1 MGAVLAHLT
10 FVCWGGG
17 SRHQRL
23 AEPGRRQGRGLELG
37 GLLGNGN
44 PGDRSW
50 TQVVQLPGW
59 PLAQSVAPQFTWVPI
74 ECAAASQGW

>member
-1 MGAVLAHLT
+1 MLGNSWGAVLDTRDWLN
-10 FVCWGGG
+10 
-17 SRHQRL
+17 L
-23 AEPGRRQGRGLELG
+23 PGQRQGRGLELG

-44 PGDRSW
+44 PGDRSG

-59 PLAQSVAPQFTWVPI
+59 PLAQSVAPQFTWVPV